1 MSRDFLPTFYT
12 ISEFVSR
19 LMLRVFERLMPRIAG
34 ESILRERMEE
44 ETFPRLLDNQERNAR
59 AGK

>member
-19 LMLRVFERLMPRIAG
+19 LMLRVFERLMPLIAG